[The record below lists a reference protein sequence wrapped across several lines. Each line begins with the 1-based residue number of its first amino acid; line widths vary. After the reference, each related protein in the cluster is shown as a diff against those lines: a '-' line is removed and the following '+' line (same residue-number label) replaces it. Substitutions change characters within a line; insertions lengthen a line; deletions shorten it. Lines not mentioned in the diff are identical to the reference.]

1 MHEARDVVLTPS
13 LKSFL
18 ELPISVRHAWDSY
31 AAVDDALVSLEQ
43 GQFLEA
49 ALLADAVWTDDRV
62 IACLGTRQNA
72 LFGLP
77 MAFKYQGQEGKKTAG
92 ANADDKADQA
102 DEEEDSPELL
112 ALKQKVAQL
121 VAKYWERMLPTAAA
135 KELLRWGL
143 TLNAGIGE
151 SVWSWDGDLV
161 VPTLKTW
168 NPQFIFWRWDTR
180 SYWLIHQDG
189 VTELAPGDGRWV
201 VYSPAGQNHGW
212 LYGLIRALGKLW
224 LDRVFNNRDWA
235 RAGEKYSLGI
245 IKGEVPAASSA
256 EDKER
261 FITSGRRMPNE
272 TFVLLPQNEDGTGFD
287 LSMMETDS
295 AVNWQSFKERT
306 QQLDTN
312 IAVLCL
318 GQNLTTEMSGSSGS
332 RAAVGGHN
340 EVRLDYRK
348 ADAQSMG
355 AVLKAQLV
363 TPFVRY
369 NFEDAAEALGVKWQ
383 DLVPDVTYVVEEE
396 EDSAEAA
403 KTVSAIGMALPALQ
417 AAGADVR
424 KLLEKHDIPVL
435 DTDATP
441 PPVPAPA
448 PTQRPRNGEQPEQ
461 PLQPDEQQLSRRAQL
476 KKGARA
482 GQVLADDVA
491 DKARTAAA
499 DAMAGKKKQLLSL
512 IEKGGTYE
520 ELRAGVLKLYR
531 GWKQSKELNDIVESA
546 FVASELIG
554 RVSSHVDRK

>member
-1 MHEARDVVLTPS
+1 MLTPS

-18 ELPISVRHAWDSY
+18 ELPISVRHAWDGY
-31 AAVDDALVSLEQ
+31 GAVDDALVQLEQ
-43 GQFLEA
+43 GQFLDA

-62 IACLGTRQNA
+62 IACLSTRQNA

-77 MAFKYQGQEGKKTAG
+77 LSFKYQGEEGKDNAG
-92 ANADDKADQA
+92 ANADDKA
-102 DEEEDSPELL
+102 EEAEDSPGVL

-121 VAKYWERMLPTAAA
+121 VAKYWERMLPTSAA

-151 SVWSWDGDLV
+151 NVWAWDGELV
-161 VPTLKTW
+161 IPTLKTW
-168 NPQFIFWRWDTR
+168 NPQFIYWRWDTR

-189 VTELAPGDGRWV
+189 QTELAPGDGRWL
-201 VYSPAGQNHGW
+201 VYSPTGHNHGW

-235 RAGEKYSLGI
+235 RAGEKYSLGVL
-245 IKGEVPAASSA
+245 KGKVPADASA
-256 EDKER
+256 EDKRR
-261 FITSGRRMPNE
+261 FEASTRRMPNE
-272 TFVLLPQNEDGTGFD
+272 TLVLLPQTKEGGFD
-287 LSMMETDS
+287 VEMMTTDS

-312 IAVLCL
+312 IAVLIL

-348 ADAQSMG
+348 ADAQSFG
-355 AVLKAQLV
+355 AVVKAQLV

-369 NFEDAAEALGVKWQ
+369 NFEDAAEQLGIKWQ
-383 DLVPDVTYVVEEE
+383 DLVPDVAYVVEEE
-396 EDSAEAA
+396 EDSKESAE
-403 KTVSAIGMALPALQ
+403 TVRAIGDAVPNLQ
-417 AAGADVR
+417 AAGADVK
-424 KLLEKHDIPVL
+424 KLLEKHDIPVVEG
-435 DTDATP
+435 DVP
-441 PPVPAPA
+441 PLPAPA
-448 PTQRPRNGEQPEQ
+448 PAGNQRPNENTPYEQ
-461 PLQPDEQQLSRRAQL
+461 PLQTDDEQLSRKPRL

-482 GQVLADDVA
+482 GQVLVDELA

-499 DAMAGKKKQLLSL
+499 DALGTHREQLLRLVMTS
-512 IEKGGTYE
+512 KSYD
-520 ELRAGVLKLYR
+520 ELREGVLKLYR
-531 GWKQSKELNDIVESA
+531 GWKTPKELRNIVEGAVMSA
-546 FVASELIG
+546 ELIG